1 MHSRTSRNLSI
12 LSLLVLLPVAALLAA
27 APVEAGSRAG
37 QGFDPASGRKRVDT
51 HRSSPPQLRLSP
63 TKPRQP
69 PTVSADQAMRLVR
82 SGQRV
87 LLPAEAGASQELVDA
102 LVRRSASLG
111 GKKPVEVLHAAAHL
125 EQPTHATGA
134 PGKLQVNALFI
145 NGGLRQNLDKI
156 TITPTY
162 LSEIPRLVTTT
173 LKPNVVFLR
182 VSPPDA
188 RGYVSMGPN
197 ADYVLGLLADPKVK
211 IIAEVNPNVPRTRG
225 DSRLHVSHID
235 ALVASSKSMPQVRF
249 EAKDQASQLIAK
261 HVAAAVPNG
270 ATLQLGIGEL
280 QEAVAGQ
287 LAERGKQ
294 LNDKGGRF
302 RVKVWTEIGSNGL
315 KVMADAGII
324 AKQRD
329 AIKLGFG
336 IGEQPFYDFLAK
348 DKRVKLVGT
357 ATIND
362 PMVAGAR
369 RKLVAV
375 NSGVGV
381 DLYGQACSE
390 MIPRTGPDGKV
401 TPVPYSGVGGQ
412 VDFFRAVQ
420 RSPGGMGFLTLRST
434 VKNGTVST
442 ITLDLAP
449 GLVVT
454 TNRYDMDRVATEWG
468 VAELRGKDVVARAQ
482 ALIRVAHPRFRA
494 ELARQGL
501 ERFGGDPK
509 SWQIASRVTQAE
521 QRLVAQLEPA
531 PVTTASK

>member
-1 MHSRTSRNLSI
+1 MNFARRVFQSVAVSSI
-12 LSLLVLLPVAALLAA
+12 AHCL
-27 APVEAGSRAG
+27 
-37 QGFDPASGRKRVDT
+37 SGREQD
-51 HRSSPPQLRLSP
+51 LR
-63 TKPRQP
+63 
-69 PTVSADQAMRLVR
+69 RLR
-82 SGQRV
+82 RDLDSG
-87 LLPAEAGASQELVDA
+87 
-102 LVRRSASLG
+102 
-111 GKKPVEVLHAAAHL
+111 
-125 EQPTHATGA
+125 
-134 PGKLQVNALFI
+134 
-145 NGGLRQNLDKI
+145 GGLANILLHLGRN
-156 TITPTY
+156 
-162 LSEIPRLVTTT
+162 S
-173 LKPNVVFLR
+173 
-182 VSPPDA
+182 SA
-188 RGYVSMGPN
+188 R
-197 ADYVLGLLADPKVK
+197 
-211 IIAEVNPNVPRTRG
+211 
-225 DSRLHVSHID
+225 
-235 ALVASSKSMPQVRF
+235 
-249 EAKDQASQLIAK
+249 
-261 HVAAAVPNG
+261 
-270 ATLQLGIGEL
+270 
-280 QEAVAGQ
+280 
-287 LAERGKQ
+287 
-294 LNDKGGRF
+294 
-302 RVKVWTEIGSNGL
+302 
-315 KVMADAGII
+315 
-324 AKQRD
+324 
-329 AIKLGFG
+329 
-336 IGEQPFYDFLAK
+336 
-348 DKRVKLVGT
+348 
-357 ATIND
+357 
-362 PMVAGAR
+362 AR